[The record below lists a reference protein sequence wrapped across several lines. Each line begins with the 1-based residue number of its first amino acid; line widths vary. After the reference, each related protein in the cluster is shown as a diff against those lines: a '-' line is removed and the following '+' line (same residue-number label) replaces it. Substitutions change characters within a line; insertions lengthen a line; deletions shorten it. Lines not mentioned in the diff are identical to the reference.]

1 MGRLLVAL
9 ARDDER
15 LRVAAAV
22 EAPGHPA
29 VGRDAGE
36 LAGGGA
42 LGVRVSDA
50 LAAVCARWEVPLKAA
65 ALQFPLRHPAVGSVV
80 VGCRSPAEVDEDVGL
95 FGLPIPAGLW
105 EELAA

>member
-1 MGRLLVAL
+1 MSEPLPVVVCGAAGRMGRLLVAL

-50 LAAVCARWEVPLKAA
+50 LAA
-65 ALQFPLRHPAVGSVV
+65 
-80 VGCRSPAEVDEDVGL
+80 
-95 FGLPIPAGLW
+95 
-105 EELAA
+105 